1 MSLVPRIKTFP
12 STSISGKA
20 APILLGDR
28 GEEEIEK
35 REGGIEDSQGKKAQE
50 KRGVALNFLLC
61 VTWSLHLLSENP
73 HI

>member
-35 REGGIEDSQGKKAQE
+35 RGGIEDSQEKKAQE
-50 KRGVALNFLLC
+50 KRGVALDY
-61 VTWSLHLLSENP
+61 LS
-73 HI
+73 

>member
-35 REGGIEDSQGKKAQE
+35 RGGGGGIEDSQEKKAQE
-50 KRGVALNFLLC
+50 KRGVALNY
-61 VTWSLHLLSENP
+61 LS
-73 HI
+73 